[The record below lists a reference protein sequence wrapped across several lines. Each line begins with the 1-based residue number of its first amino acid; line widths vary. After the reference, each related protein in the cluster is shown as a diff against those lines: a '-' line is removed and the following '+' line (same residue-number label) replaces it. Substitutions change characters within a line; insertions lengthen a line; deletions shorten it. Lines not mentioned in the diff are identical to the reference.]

1 MRDSERTEV
10 LHVRR
15 KIVQD
20 KGCLNTERWVTK
32 ALVPILHKCFHQNC
46 NREYKMEFAQ
56 PASMTGMVAGYR
68 QRNGKQNNVA
78 ILKLSFIYI
87 KKIYIYT
94 GSQWSIFRSGLAC
107 SCLFLRKRY
116 FSWMV
121 LHFWKQ
127 ITADANEE
135 KVAVVQPTE
144 NKRAQFCSV

>member
-1 MRDSERTEV
+1 MRDSERTAV

-87 KKIYIYT
+87 KKIYIYKICR
-94 GSQWSIFRSGLAC
+94 GVEGWN
-107 SCLFLRKRY
+107 
-116 FSWMV
+116 V
-121 LHFWKQ
+121 LQSDCVMADQPQKVFNEGHICDQ
-127 ITADANEE
+127 I
-135 KVAVVQPTE
+135 VQ
-144 NKRAQFCSV
+144 SL